1 LLNDYRIFTANHSE
15 QKHLRQFHFLWQAE
29 SAIFLPNSPKKPTAA
44 GEKLMTADESTI
56 QNPASSRGFFGH
68 PIGLSTLF
76 ATEMWERF
84 SYYGIRPLL
93 VLFMSTALMNGGF
106 GFERPQASAIVGIY
120 AASVYLASLP
130 GGWIADRLFGLRRA
144 IQVGAILITSGHLS
158 IGLASFGGVRL
169 FFFLGLILIVLGT
182 GLLKPNISAI
192 VGDLYP
198 EGGARRD
205 AGFSIFYMGIN
216 LGATIGQ
223 LITGLL
229 GEQYG
234 YHWGFGA
241 AGVGMLFGLLWFT
254 FRSRSTLGNIGV
266 EPTRDPDPA
275 KQVRQERTVKASV
288 GGGLAILATV
298 IILAATGVIAI
309 DPQAVGSYMTYVL
322 VGIAVAYFAYLFIF
336 GGLLTDEKKRIL
348 VIFVLFIAASIFWAA
363 FEQAPTSLQLFAK
376 DFTQRQFGPFP
387 TLLTT
392 PVTIALLSFVAAF
405 TFIAVR
411 LLTKGVSLA
420 AAYQNA
426 IVLIVV
432 GIAALIIYAAGVGFE
447 APATWFQSVNS
458 AFIIIFAPVFAAL
471 WTWLASRNINI
482 SSPVKF
488 ALGLAL
494 AGVGFLLM
502 VFPANMLVA
511 AGGAL
516 KVSALWLVFSY
527 LFQTFGELSLSP
539 VGLSSMTKLSP
550 RRYVGQMMG
559 VWFLA
564 SSLGNLVAGLV
575 GGNVDPEKL
584 EQTPTLFSW
593 TTIALF
599 VSAAVLAIL
608 AIPIARMMRNV
619 EDEKFEAAEPA

>member
-1 LLNDYRIFTANHSE
+1 MSA
-15 QKHLRQFHFLWQAE
+15 
-29 SAIFLPNSPKKPTAA
+29 SAIDTAA
-44 GEKLMTADESTI
+44 RND
-56 QNPASSRGFFGH
+56 RGFFGH
-68 PIGLSTLF
+68 PWGLSTLF

-93 VLFMSTALMNGGF
+93 VLFMSTALLNGGF

-144 IQVGAILITSGHLS
+144 IQVGAVLITSGHLS
-158 IGLASFGGVRL
+158 IGVSSFLGGKL
-169 FFFLGLILIVLGT
+169 FFFIGLILIVLGT

-216 LGATIGQ
+216 VGATFGQ

-229 GEQYG
+229 GERYG

-254 FRSRSTLGNIGV
+254 FRAKPTLGNIGV
-266 EPTRDPDPA
+266 ERSKDPDPV
-275 KQVRQERTVKASV
+275 KQSRQEFTVKAAV
-288 GGGLAILATV
+288 AGGLGIIALV
-298 IILAATGVIAI
+298 IALAATGVITLDA
-309 DPQAVGSYMTYVL
+309 QVLAGYMTYVL
-322 VGIAVAYFAYLFIF
+322 VGLAIVYFAYVFAL
-336 GGLLTDEKKRIL
+336 GGLSSDEKKRVL
-348 VIFVLFIAASIFWAA
+348 VIAVLFVAAAIFWAA

-376 DFTQRQFGPFP
+376 DFTQRQIG
-387 TLLTT
+387 
-392 PVTIALLSFVAAF
+392 SFEV
-405 TFIAVR
+405 
-411 LLTKGVSLA
+411 
-420 AAYQNA
+420 
-426 IVLIVV
+426 
-432 GIAALIIYAAGVGFE
+432 
-447 APATWFQSVNS
+447 PATWFQSVNS
-458 AFIIIFAPVFAAL
+458 AFIIVFAPLFAAL
-471 WTWLASRNINI
+471 WTALGARNINI
-482 SSPVKF
+482 SSPFKF

-494 AGVGFLLM
+494 AGIGFALM
-502 VFPANMLVA
+502 ILPANMLVA

-516 KVSALWLVFSY
+516 KVSALWLVVSY

-564 SSLGNLVAGLV
+564 ASVGNLIAGLV
-575 GGNVDPEKL
+575 GGSVDPEKL
-584 EQTPTLFSW
+584 EQTPTLFTW

-599 VSAAVLAIL
+599 VAAIVLGLL
-608 AIPIARMMRNV
+608 AIPIGRMMREV
-619 EDEKFEAAEPA
+619 KDESPENIEPMGPSIDQEAA